1 MRGVFRA
8 AGIRVGSLRDRR
20 RLGFLAWGARGER
33 KVHSRVF
40 EISPFVLTKSYRIGW
55 LALQLHVQSMTVT
68 LTTSHMSKTKPKK
81 YLRAGRE
88 QL

>member
-1 MRGVFRA
+1 MCGVFRA

-20 RLGFLAWGARGER
+20 RLGFLAWGARGEHE
-33 KVHSRVF
+33 VHSHVF
-40 EISPFVLTKSYRIGW
+40 EISPFVLKKSYRIGW
-55 LALQLHVQSMTVT
+55 LALQLQLMSVT
-68 LTTSHMSKTKPKK
+68 LTASHMSKTRPKK

>member
-55 LALQLHVQSMTVT
+55 LALQFQLMSVT
-68 LTTSHMSKTKPKK
+68 LTTSHMSKTRPKK